1 MKLAVIFKT
10 NRIEDD
16 VIVDM
21 SLVDMS
27 CYDIL
32 ETVFKNSVGKFHTDF
47 MSSFIIGFSRS
58 K

>member
-10 NRIEDD
+10 DRIEDD
-16 VIVDM
+16 VIVNM

-32 ETVFKNSVGKFHTDF
+32 EAVFQNSVG
-47 MSSFIIGFSRS
+47 
-58 K
+58 